1 MRRRKKHK
9 RIRPRNI
16 AAEALASPLHKL
28 RVVKPKKGKGSYR
41 RRTKH
46 ARGRR
51 VHLPINSS

>member
-41 RRTKH
+41 RRAKH
-46 ARGRR
+46 GRR
-51 VHLPINSS
+51 VRLPVNSS

>member
-1 MRRRKKHK
+1 MRRRKKQK

-41 RRTKH
+41 RRAKH
-46 ARGRR
+46 GRR
-51 VHLPINSS
+51 VRLPVNSS